1 MLSRSAATAWR
12 SRSTNVVWTAPRDR
26 ASSPTPPAPAKRSR
40 TRAPGS
46 RGASVSIRAI
56 RTWSAVGRVTAPR
69 GVVSRRPFSSPA
81 RILTEQGTGTRA
93 APRPCPAAISRRD
106 RSFARSEPATHGTL
120 SSAHTCQAELAA
132 PALQESL
139 AQPTVSVILE
149 LRIGGDDPL
158 RFDARIL
165 EDRGVAQEI
174 GDPEL
179 RQARLAGTQKHP
191 GSPLRKGGV
200 GDPEYVLGVRHL
212 LHPAPRALGVPCPR
226 EEDAGRPPLAP

>member
-46 RGASVSIRAI
+46 RGVSVSIRAT

-93 APRPCPAAISRRD
+93 ARRPCPAAISRRD

-179 RQARLAGTQKHP
+179 RQARLAGTPQPPPCARPKA
-191 GSPLRKGGV
+191 GV
-200 GDPEYVLGVRHL
+200 CEPESL
-212 LHPAPRALGVPCPR
+212 
-226 EEDAGRPPLAP
+226 

>member
-1 MLSRSAATAWR
+1 R
-12 SRSTNVVWTAPRDR
+12 PR
-26 ASSPTPPAPAKRSR
+26 
-40 TRAPGS
+40 
-46 RGASVSIRAI
+46 
-56 RTWSAVGRVTAPR
+56 SAVGRVTAPR

-93 APRPCPAAISRRD
+93 APRPCSAAISRRD

-139 AQPTVSVILE
+139 AQPTASVILE

-165 EDRGVAQEI
+165 AARGVAQDI
-174 GDPEL
+174 GGPA
-179 RQARLAGTQKHP
+179 RRAARLAGTNELSGP
-191 GSPLRKGGV
+191 
-200 GDPEYVLGVRHL
+200 
-212 LHPAPRALGVPCPR
+212 
-226 EEDAGRPPLAP
+226 